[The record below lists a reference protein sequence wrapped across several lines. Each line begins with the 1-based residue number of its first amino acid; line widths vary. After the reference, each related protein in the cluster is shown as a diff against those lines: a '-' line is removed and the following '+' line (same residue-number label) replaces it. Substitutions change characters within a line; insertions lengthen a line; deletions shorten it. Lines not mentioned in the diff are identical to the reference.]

1 MKAKVKFDSAQLKA
15 FFLHHVEKIVFT
27 GFIIAFL
34 MICAAAF
41 KLKPYEKTPAELKA
55 VAEKISQEVEKN
67 APPEKFAGLAS
78 VPNFSNLG
86 AVGPAPVDARFYAV
100 RPLSLPYE
108 LRQASRKEPKFFALE
123 DVLAFPG
130 YGGIAISENGSAQR
144 VPSFGDGGAMGMDS
158 SQGMT
163 PGSAMQ
169 SGMPPPEM
177 MPSGPTSGGGPGA
190 GGMMGPGSGDMMGPG
205 SGGMMGPNSGGRA
218 RGGRRTA
225 KKAPKKKQEP
235 TPVARPPKPRSTE
248 KIVIT
253 QPPSGSQVEGRYW
266 VCLVGAIPYSKQLG
280 DYQNTFRDAR
290 FYDVKRD
297 YPRYSL
303 PIIERAEVNR
313 GGVGDWQQLDVEAAL
328 EDFSKWAVEYPD
340 VIDPRFKSE
349 LTEPLPPL
357 IFANHDKQKVNHPRT
372 KVVEKAKAADEVG
385 PKKKANPRTLSG
397 TAARARGGNPSA
409 MSGGDSGGM
418 PPGYSGPESYGGMG
432 GAGMP
437 GAGIGASSRRAGPV
451 VEHRLFRFFD
461 FEVEPGKTYRYRIK
475 LVLVN
480 PNAGVPPRF
489 LESYDFGK
497 GATREADWS
506 PVSPEVT
513 VIAGNRL
520 LAGTVTE
527 GRGKGEPAGKI
538 LAKLFDSTE
547 AAEIRRVFDV
557 NRGSVLNE
565 HQVEVGLP
573 DPSGTKGNRSATVDF
588 ETNAVVLDLFGGEK
602 LPGVRSSVGT
612 TGPKVPG
619 HILVLDNDG
628 EIKVLLQSDDAGVFE
643 TEEEEFKNQVAPD
656 KKDEAQKAEGGSSR
670 GFDNFDELDAG
681 KKKRGR

>member
-1 MKAKVKFDSAQLKA
+1 
-15 FFLHHVEKIVFT
+15 
-27 GFIIAFL
+27 
-34 MICAAAF
+34 
-41 KLKPYEKTPAELKA
+41 
-55 VAEKISQEVEKN
+55 
-67 APPEKFAGLAS
+67 
-78 VPNFSNLG
+78 
-86 AVGPAPVDARFYAV
+86 
-100 RPLSLPYE
+100 
-108 LRQASRKEPKFFALE
+108 
-123 DVLAFPG
+123 
-130 YGGIAISENGSAQR
+130 
-144 VPSFGDGGAMGMDS
+144 
-158 SQGMT
+158 
-163 PGSAMQ
+163 
-169 SGMPPPEM
+169 
-177 MPSGPTSGGGPGA
+177 
-190 GGMMGPGSGDMMGPG
+190 
-205 SGGMMGPNSGGRA
+205 MGPNSTGRA

-225 KKAPKKKQEP
+225 KKAASKKKEP

-313 GGVGDWQQLDVEAAL
+313 GGVGEWQQLDVEEAL
-328 EDFSKWAVEYPD
+328 EDLSKWAVEYPD
-340 VIDPRFKSE
+340 VIDPRFRSE

-372 KVVEKAKAADEVG
+372 KVVEKVKAAEESG
-385 PKKKANPRTLSG
+385 PKKKTKPRTLSG
-397 TAARARGGNPSA
+397 TAARAKGGN
-409 MSGGDSGGM
+409 SGGVPSG
-418 PPGYSGPESYGGMG
+418 YAGPDSYGSMG
-432 GAGMP
+432 GTGMP
-437 GAGIGASSRRAGPV
+437 GAGVTANRRAGTG

-461 FEVEPGKTYRYRIK
+461 FKVEPGKTYRYRIK

-520 LAGTVTE
+520 LAGTVME
-527 GRGKGEPAGKI
+527 GRGKGEPAGTI
-538 LAKLFDSTE
+538 LAKLFDATE

-557 NRGSVLNE
+557 SRGSVLNE

-573 DPSGTKGNRSATVDF
+573 DPSNGKGNRSAIVDF

-602 LPGVRSSVGT
+602 LPGVRVSVGT
-612 TGPKVPG
+612 AGRKVPG

-656 KKDEAQKAEGGSSR
+656 KKDEAKKAEGGNTS
-670 GFDNFDELDAG
+670 GFDDFSKIGNE
-681 KKKRGR
+681 KKKRSR